1 MREQMTIGAV
11 ARKSGCPVRTL
22 RFYEER
28 GLILPLGRTAKGY
41 RLYGPEALG
50 DLAFLKAGKRL
61 GLALDQIGELLR
73 IRSSGRCPCSR
84 TRELL
89 EGRLAEVEGALQELG
104 ELREFSSAA
113 CGGDF
118 RDREGLKRQWEG
130 IALAITAPGCP
141 RRVRR

>member
-1 MREQMTIGAV
+1 MREQMTIGLV
-11 ARKSGCPVRTL
+11 ARKSGFPVRTL

-50 DLAFLKAGKRL
+50 DLAFLKAGKRP

-104 ELREFSSAA
+104 ELRDDLHRVLWQPNGEAVGPATLPCRTGPSTAA
-113 CGGDF
+113 G
-118 RDREGLKRQWEG
+118 RWSHQ
-130 IALAITAPGCP
+130 A
-141 RRVRR
+141 